1 MLLAV
6 KVLRVSAR
14 ALRVYAR
21 ALCVFTRAL
30 CVSARALRVFT
41 RELRMS
47 ARALRVSARAQ
58 LTGTWSAV
66 QHSLNMWLRFC
77 KYVEYGRVVLL
88 LSLFCAV
95 SLKSLSLT
103 VSSVLR

>member
-6 KVLRVSAR
+6 KVC
-14 ALRVYAR
+14 VYAR
-21 ALCVFTRAL
+21 ALR
-30 CVSARALRVFT
+30 VSARALRVFT
-41 RELRMS
+41 RALRVFTRALRVS

-66 QHSLNMWLRFC
+66 QHSLNMWLRFR

-88 LSLFCAV
+88 FSLFCAV

>member
-14 ALRVYAR
+14 ALRV
-21 ALCVFTRAL
+21 
-30 CVSARALRVFT
+30 SARALRVFT
-41 RELRMS
+41 
-47 ARALRVSARAQ
+47 RAQ

>member
-1 MLLAV
+1 MSARAMRV
-6 KVLRVSAR
+6 SARALRVSAR
-14 ALRVYAR
+14 ALRVSAR
-21 ALCVFTRAL
+21 ALR
-30 CVSARALRVFT
+30 VSARALRVFT
-41 RELRMS
+41 R
-47 ARALRVSARAQ
+47 ALRVYARAQ